1 MIESL
6 TAIFNRVE
14 EEGQILLQSRETT
27 TKSLYKGGR
36 SKEKI
41 QESQRY
47 FHNKYSVQSIWN
59 CKEDL
64 EWGNTKQH
72 VQYADC
78 RKEEQ
83 INNG

>member
-1 MIESL
+1 MKNNKSEDRSTWKAEWLKQGGDEMIESL
-6 TAIFNRVE
+6 TTIFNRVE

-47 FHNKYSVQSIWN
+47 FHNKYSVQSI
-59 CKEDL
+59 
-64 EWGNTKQH
+64 
-72 VQYADC
+72 
-78 RKEEQ
+78 
-83 INNG
+83 

>member
-36 SKEKI
+36 SKEKNSGKP
-41 QESQRY
+41 EVFS
-47 FHNKYSVQSIWN
+47 
-59 CKEDL
+59 
-64 EWGNTKQH
+64 
-72 VQYADC
+72 
-78 RKEEQ
+78 
-83 INNG
+83 